1 MVSSQDTD
9 LQIFLSQAF
18 LLSTWH
24 PHSNNSRARLYHE
37 LKEKG
42 DLFRLVSVLLTEIVR
57 SFLLF
62 TLERFPYGKHALA
75 QS

>member
-1 MVSSQDTD
+1 MVCSQDTD

-18 LLSTWH
+18 LLSTLH

-37 LKEKG
+37 LKEK

-57 SFLLF
+57 TFLLF
-62 TLERFPYGKHALA
+62 TLERFPYGKDALA